1 MLSVRYNHDSG
12 DSSSKSMA
20 AGSVGSLLTRALS
33 RLLPPPLPRGPTRRR
48 PEIDGLSPHLRRD
61 IGLDI

>member
-1 MLSVRYNHDSG
+1 MISVRYNHDSG
-12 DSSSKSMA
+12 DSSSKSA
-20 AGSVGSLLTRALS
+20 TAGATGSLLTRALN

>member
-1 MLSVRYNHDSG
+1 MISVRYNRDSG
-12 DSSSKSMA
+12 DTPTRSMA
-20 AGSVGSLLTRALS
+20 DGSVGSLLTRALS

-61 IGLDI
+61 IGLDM